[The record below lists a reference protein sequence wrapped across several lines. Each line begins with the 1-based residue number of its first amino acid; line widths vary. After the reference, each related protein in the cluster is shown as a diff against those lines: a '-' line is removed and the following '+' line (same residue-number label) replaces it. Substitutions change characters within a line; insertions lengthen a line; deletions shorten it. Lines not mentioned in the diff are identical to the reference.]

1 MVLLLIIIMAS
12 CALVS
17 QALNAASLNVGA
29 DLCLKARALSNP
41 DFKNETND
49 HLNYTSQRL
58 RLYLESKPKDNFEFN
73 LWAQGITPWGLAG
86 STSIAKTT
94 RYPSADGSLWIEQA
108 YVMLQ
113 PVPDTKWPLT
123 LSVGRQP
130 YIMGDGFL
138 VSDDTLGFDGVSL
151 AAGTPWKI
159 DGEIFTA
166 KAREN
171 LTGQS
176 DKDLNIAIIGYDKQ
190 YTRLEAAYVAESD
203 KTGAVYTVPAT
214 GNSVSTSEI
223 KRSFY
228 DFRLKGDLKD
238 AYYKL
243 EYALQNGSI
252 TQPNGQGNFKLSGSG
267 FVAGVGGR
275 ADSLKFGKAG
285 AYVEWAEGSGDDPST
300 AEDESFRPTYSRRW
314 NGLERIGYG
323 NLFAA
328 TVSDA
333 FPFTTPF
340 DTEKRGLPAGASGIQ
355 TLALKLDAVP
365 HPDFTVILGFYTY
378 KARSTQA
385 SSSKLGSELDMGL
398 EYRLYD
404 NLHFSAGFNNFVPAE
419 AFGQAISRVREFIVS
434 ASCKY

>member
-1 MVLLLIIIMAS
+1 MLAS
-12 CALVS
+12 AS
-17 QALNAASLNVGA
+17 ASAASLNLGA
-29 DLCLKARALSNP
+29 DLRLKTRALSNP

-58 RLYLESKPKDNFEFN
+58 RLYLESKLKDNLEFN
-73 LWAQGITPWGLAG
+73 LWAQAIAPWGLEG
-86 STSIAKTT
+86 STQIAKAT
-94 RYPSADGSLWIEQA
+94 RYPSADGSVWIEQA

-113 PVPDTKWPLT
+113 PAPDTRWPIT
-123 LSVGRQP
+123 LSLGRQP
-130 YIMGDGFL
+130 YILGEGFL
-138 VSDDTLGFDGVSL
+138 VSDDTLGFDSVSL

-171 LTGQS
+171 LGGQT
-176 DKDLNIAIIGYDKQ
+176 DRDLNIAMIGYDKQ
-190 YTRLEAAYVAESD
+190 YTRLEAAYVAETD

-214 GNSVSTSEI
+214 GASILTSET
-223 KRSFY
+223 KRTFY

-252 TQPNGQGNFKLSGSG
+252 TQPNGLGSFKLSGTG
-267 FVAGVGGR
+267 LVAGVGGR
-275 ADSLKFGKAG
+275 ADSLRFGKAG

-300 AEDESFRPTYSRRW
+300 AEDESFRPTYARRW

-328 TVSDA
+328 TASDA

-340 DTEKRGLPAGASGIQ
+340 DTEKRGMPAGSSGIQ

-365 HPDFTVILGFYTY
+365 HPDITVILGFYTY
-378 KARSTQA
+378 KARTTQA
-385 SSSKLGSELDMGL
+385 SSNKLGSELDMEV

-404 NLHFSAGFNNFVPAE
+404 NLHFNAGFNNFVPGE
-419 AFGQAISRVREFIVS
+419 AFGQAISRIREFSLS
-434 ASCKY
+434 AFCKY